1 MDIERTFWEQATLI
15 HVASVK
21 GQRYWEVHARHWY
34 DLIRIVE
41 SKHGER
47 CIADQD
53 SAQSVVEF
61 ESWFYSEKSVDYK
74 DAITGKI
81 RIVPTGDIQS
91 ALKPDYVGLAG
102 MFERDPYVFDILI
115 DKCKQVENQMDKTS
129 EEWS

>member
-1 MDIERTFWEQATLI
+1 VDIERTFWEKATLI

-21 GQRYWEVHARHWY
+21 EQRYWEVHARHWY

-47 CIADQD
+47 CMADQD

-91 ALKPDYVGLAG
+91 ALKSDYVGLAG

-115 DKCKQVENQMDKTS
+115 DKCKQMDKTS

>member
-1 MDIERTFWEQATLI
+1 
-15 HVASVK
+15 
-21 GQRYWEVHARHWY
+21 
-34 DLIRIVE
+34 
-41 SKHGER
+41 
-47 CIADQD
+47 ADQD

>member
-1 MDIERTFWEQATLI
+1 MDIERTFWEKATLI

-21 GQRYWEVHARHWY
+21 RQRYWEVYARHWY
-34 DLIRIVE
+34 DL
-41 SKHGER
+41 
-47 CIADQD
+47 
-53 SAQSVVEF
+53 
-61 ESWFYSEKSVDYK
+61 
-74 DAITGKI
+74 I

-115 DKCKQVENQMDKTS
+115 DKCKQMDKTS